1 MANNSEFPSLNDE
14 TKPIFEEF
22 SRIYREDVLE
32 NGRQKVAAICAQYNA
47 AQKEIGQEKSS
58 PQLEK

>member
-1 MANNSEFPSLNDE
+1 MADNSEFPSVNE
-14 TKPIFEEF
+14 RTKPIFDEF

-32 NGRQKVAAICAQYNA
+32 NGRQKVAEICTQYNT

-58 PQLEK
+58 PQLER